1 VAPVRPMVEAVQVRR
16 TFGGLVAVDDVN
28 FRVEETEIRALI
40 GPNGA
45 GKTTLANLIT
55 GRLRPTSGRVY
66 FEGKEITFLPPHRRV
81 RMGIVCTL
89 QIPSVL
95 RGLSVFENVLLALQR
110 TELRRPLDFLRPNEE
125 ALRVRVC
132 EVLET
137 VGLGDTRAQLA
148 GALPYGHQRLLELAM
163 ALALRPRLLVL
174 DEPTQGLSPEEIAHW
189 VALIRRVAQTTTI
202 LLIEHNL
209 PVVLELAHRI
219 TVMDRGRILFE
230 GTPRE
235 VEEEPTVQRVYLG
248 AGG

>member
-1 VAPVRPMVEAVQVRR
+1 MVEAVKVRR
-16 TFGGLVAVDDVN
+16 TFGGIVAVDDVD
-28 FRVEETEIRALI
+28 FRVEVAEIRGLI

-45 GKTTLANLIT
+45 GKTTLANLLT

-66 FEGKEITFLPPHRRV
+66 FEGEEITFLPPHRRV

-110 TELRRPLDFLRPNEE
+110 TELRRPLDFLRPQEE
-125 ALRVRVC
+125 ALRIRVRA
-132 EVLET
+132 VLDA
-137 VGLGDTRAQLA
+137 VGLGDLREERA

-174 DEPTQGLSPEEIAHW
+174 DEPTQGLSPEEIDNW
-189 VALIRRVAQTTTI
+189 IALIRRVAQTTTV

-235 VEEEPTVQRVYLG
+235 VEEEPAVQRVYLG

>member
-1 VAPVRPMVEAVQVRR
+1 
-16 TFGGLVAVDDVN
+16 
-28 FRVEETEIRALI
+28 
-40 GPNGA
+40 
-45 GKTTLANLIT
+45 
-55 GRLRPTSGRVY
+55 
-66 FEGKEITFLPPHRRV
+66 
-81 RMGIVCTL
+81 
-89 QIPSVL
+89 
-95 RGLSVFENVLLALQR
+95 
-110 TELRRPLDFLRPNEE
+110 
-125 ALRVRVC
+125 
-132 EVLET
+132 
-137 VGLGDTRAQLA
+137 
-148 GALPYGHQRLLELAM
+148 
-163 ALALRPRLLVL
+163 LVL